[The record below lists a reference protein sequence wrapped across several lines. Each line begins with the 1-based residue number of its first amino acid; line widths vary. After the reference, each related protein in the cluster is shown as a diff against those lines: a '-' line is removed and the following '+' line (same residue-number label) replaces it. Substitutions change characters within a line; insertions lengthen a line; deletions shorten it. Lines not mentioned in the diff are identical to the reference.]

1 VRAAGLAL
9 AALLPALAL
18 AQLPQPVRVGF
29 VCPFSGGSQDFG
41 NAARLGA
48 ELAVKEINEAGG
60 FLGRPLQLVARDDKA
75 NPDEGRKIAEE
86 FVLQK
91 KADFTVG
98 YCNSGVAAKALDVYH
113 DHQHLLMIPVATG
126 TALTARYAPSASFV
140 FRLSVRDSLQAT
152 AIVDEIVRRGLTR
165 VAIFADNTGYG
176 EGGLKDV
183 KQRLEEKKLTPVHV
197 ARFDLGVST
206 LTAAMQEA
214 KAAGANAIVSYTV
227 GPEQAVVLQSRAE
240 ARLAAPLF
248 GPWTLAFRSVIERAG
263 ASVVEGAVMP
273 ADHHPGPGTRTPYLV
288 PGTLPQAGRRP
299 RAHRIAD
306 GRHAD
311 LRRRAPDAACAVPDP
326 RRRPWPGAEGRAG
339 KPAARLQ
346 RRRHHLRQALRPHR
360 PRRHHAQHDLA
371 GHLARRR
378 GALPERRRRTA
389 RGHHPAQGA
398 VAAAITLVGAIDVP
412 QPRHGR

>member
-1 VRAAGLAL
+1 MSSPPCSPSSRRVRAAGLAL

-273 ADHHPGPGTRTPYLV
+273 QTIIQDLAHERRTSFLARYRKLAGDRAPMGSLMAATQTYDAVHLMLRALFQTRGDARGPALKDALENLQHAYSGVVTTYDKPFGPTDHDAITRNMIWLGTWRGGEVHFLNADD
-288 PGTLPQAGRRP
+288 A
-299 RAHRIAD
+299 
-306 GRHAD
+306 
-311 LRRRAPDAACAVPDP
+311 RRAATI
-326 RRRPWPGAEGRAG
+326 
-339 KPAARLQ
+339 Q
-346 RRRHHLRQALRPHR
+346 RKGP
-360 PRRHHAQHDLA
+360 
-371 GHLARRR
+371 
-378 GALPERRRRTA
+378 
-389 RGHHPAQGA
+389 
-398 VAAAITLVGAIDVP
+398 
-412 QPRHGR
+412 